1 MGKEKMREEENRKEA
16 ARRQEER
23 RREEE
28 KQTEEERRRE
38 EERKIEVARRIEE
51 ENLREEERRREER
64 RKEEEKRMEEERR
77 REEEGRQIEQA
88 RRIEEEKRRDENMRR
103 VLGRLMHGKTLLVFE
118 TWHSQAMEQ
127 RRMRVACSRIVY
139 KLKNRGLDAAFV
151 TWCDHV
157 DQQKMERAEEQ
168 RREEERRRE
177 VEWTIEEARR
187 IEETRRIE
195 EEKRRDENMRRVLGR
210 LMHGKT
216 LLVFETWHSQA
227 MEQRRMRVACSRI
240 VYKLKNRGLDAA
252 FVTWCDHV
260 DQQKME
266 RAEEQRREEQRR
278 KECLIGEGDNLLDG
292 VAPALAHTFDVVLG
306 TNLQAEMVDIAMRR
320 KAVVT
325 PEKKLLLA
333 RLHDE
338 AYREQQG
345 SNGSR
350 CTLSPAGPTTTSG
363 SLACFYV

>member
-1 MGKEKMREEENRKEA
+1 
-16 ARRQEER
+16 
-23 RREEE
+23 
-28 KQTEEERRRE
+28 
-38 EERKIEVARRIEE
+38 
-51 ENLREEERRREER
+51 
-64 RKEEEKRMEEERR
+64 
-77 REEEGRQIEQA
+77 
-88 RRIEEEKRRDENMRR
+88 
-103 VLGRLMHGKTLLVFE
+103 
-118 TWHSQAMEQ
+118 
-127 RRMRVACSRIVY
+127 MRVACSRIVY
-139 KLKNRGLDAAFV
+139 KMKNRGLDAAFV

-168 RREEERRRE
+168 QREEQRRRE
-177 VEWTIEEARR
+177 CLIED
-187 IEETRRIE
+187 TRRIE

-266 RAEEQRREEQRR
+266 RAEEQRREEQSR

-292 VAPALAHTFDVVLG
+292 IAPALAQTFDVVLG

-363 SLACFYV
+363 SLACSYV

>member
-1 MGKEKMREEENRKEA
+1 MGKEKMREQENRKEA

-103 VLGRLMHGKTLLVFE
+103 VLGRLMRGKTLVVFM
-118 TWHSQAMEQ
+118 TWHLQA
-127 RRMRVACSRIVY
+127 
-139 KLKNRGLDAAFV
+139 
-151 TWCDHV
+151 T
-157 DQQKMERAEEQ
+157 
-168 RREEERRRE
+168 
-177 VEWTIEEARR
+177 
-187 IEETRRIE
+187 
-195 EEKRRDENMRRVLGR
+195 
-210 LMHGKT
+210 
-216 LLVFETWHSQA
+216 
-227 MEQRRMRVACSRI
+227 EQRRMRVACSRI

-266 RAEEQRREEQRR
+266 RAEEQRREEQSR

-363 SLACFYV
+363 SLACSYV